1 MHLHKFEKV
10 WLIFG
15 GASLVLFLA
24 ILGFGAFYLGTHPQ
38 SHGVTIDPENV
49 ETNEAFQREN
59 LGLTKVD
66 DDKYIFNVVAS
77 TFHYDIGDD
86 EEGNAVSNVEIPKG
100 STVLFQA
107 VTKDVVHGFNIA
119 GTNVNMMVEPGYV
132 SSMEVQLNQ
141 TGEFTLLCNEYCGAG
156 HHMMFATVEVV
167 DDESSNEAA
176 AE

>member
-1 MHLHKFEKV
+1 MHLHKYEKI

-15 GASLVLFLA
+15 CSALVLFLV

-49 ETNEAFQREN
+49 EANEAFQREN

-66 DDKYIFNVVAS
+66 DDKYIVNIVAS
-77 TFHYDIGDD
+77 AFNYDLGDD
-86 EEGNAVSNVEIPKG
+86 DEGNSVTHLEIPQG
-100 STVLFQA
+100 ATVLFQ
-107 VTKDVVHGFNIA
+107 VVSTDVIHGFNIA
-119 GTNVNMMVEPGYV
+119 GTNVNMMAEPGYI
-132 SSMEVQLNQ
+132 SSMEVEMNQ
-141 TGEFTLLCNEYCGAG
+141 TGEFTLLCNEYCGVG

-167 DDESSNEAA
+167 DDESSNETT